1 VSDSEKPHP
10 DRTRLRDL
18 ARALSHGRQPDL
30 DSLSAEDVR
39 ELVHELG
46 GHQIEL
52 ETQNEELLETRL
64 ELEEAR
70 DRYRE
75 LYEFAPV
82 GYFTLDR
89 QGLIRQV
96 NLTGSAL
103 LHAER
108 SSLIGQY
115 ISRWLD
121 RENADALYLHLGEA
135 CRTKEPCRW
144 NTGRGRTSPTP

>member
-1 VSDSEKPHP
+1 MG
-10 DRTRLRDL
+10 
-18 ARALSHGRQPDL
+18 A
-30 DSLSAEDVR
+30 LSAEDIR

-46 GHQIEL
+46 VYRIEL

-89 QGLIRQV
+89 QGLIHQV
-96 NLTGSAL
+96 NLTGCTL

-108 SSLIGQY
+108 TRLIGQFL
-115 ISRWLD
+115 SQWLD
-121 RENADALYLHLGEA
+121 REDAA
-135 CRTKEPCRW
+135 WRRAWT
-144 NTGRGRTSPTP
+144 PTPQNRSTGIISSGR